1 MFTHKHESND
11 EKWRWRVNCCVYV
24 PQWRAFISAFKREMF
39 FFSFQRRPSMQ
50 GLIFNSIRIVVLFW
64 AVRWG
69 VEQQRDRGTR
79 LKVTATF
86 YVCWWII
93 NTGIFSVIPT
103 HLTLLSICV
112 CVWALL
118 GNLYNWPFHQ
128 EDLKRCVKSRS
139 CTVLHYVPLCLPVYM
154 QTEFSPRSE
163 KDFRVYPFWFYLSFF
178 SSSTKNL
185 STICIVANISSS
197 LTCQQYR
204 RKAKPNREFIKK
216 KER

>member
-112 CVWALL
+112 CVC
-118 GNLYNWPFHQ
+118 G
-128 EDLKRCVKSRS
+128 
-139 CTVLHYVPLCLPVYM
+139 
-154 QTEFSPRSE
+154 
-163 KDFRVYPFWFYLSFF
+163 PFWVTCIIGRFIRKTWSGVSSHGLARFSIMCHCVYLCTCRRSLAHVQKRIFGCIPSDSILVFF
-178 SSSTKNL
+178 LRAQRILARSVS
-185 STICIVANISSS
+185 
-197 LTCQQYR
+197 
-204 RKAKPNREFIKK
+204 
-216 KER
+216 

>member
-1 MFTHKHESND
+1 MA
-11 EKWRWRVNCCVYV
+11 CQLLCL
-24 PQWRAFISAFKREMF
+24 RATMTRFYFCLQTRNV

-86 YVCWWII
+86 DVCWWII

-178 SSSTKNL
+178 FLRAQRILARSVS
-185 STICIVANISSS
+185 
-197 LTCQQYR
+197 
-204 RKAKPNREFIKK
+204 
-216 KER
+216 